1 VIEIPFGQRQKS
13 MMAKP
18 QNTFKGLHGIR
29 DMALLLGIANVYLCE
44 EEFLQEAGVTIGNHL
59 DELRVDIS
67 SLKEKFPGQFVKEAD
82 TDQLIDNIQ
91 QIVQRLKEPDKDIQK
106 KCRIGAL
113 GLELEN
119 GINVIG
125 HTIDTIRSQV
135 EGELGIYS
143 KTESVLA
150 SVGWI
155 KSLGRKIIGL
165 SALTVKL
172 AGVVVLIL
180 AVVFTSLFLSMDSQ
194 EDLLKEVHQCRDHV
208 GEHLKILSNADA
220 EKERINKELD
230 IMNEN
235 ELTRADKTRM
245 IELNLEIHKI
255 NERVYAAQAEIDAYQ
270 KRIDEME
277 KRIEELNQ
285 KSFLK
290 RLFRL

>member
-1 VIEIPFGQRQKS
+1 MEMLFEQRQKS
-13 MMAKP
+13 MDANP
-18 QNTFKGLHGIR
+18 QNTFKSLHGIR
-29 DMALLLGIANVYLCE
+29 DMALLLGMANTYLCE
-44 EEFLQEAGVTIGNHL
+44 EEFLQKAGVTIDSHL
-59 DELRVDIS
+59 EELRVDIS
-67 SLKEKFPGQFVKEAD
+67 SLKKKFPGKFVKEAD

-91 QIVQRLKEPDKDIQK
+91 QIVRRLKEPDKEIKK

-119 GINVIG
+119 GVNVIG

-135 EGELGIYS
+135 EGELGTYS
-143 KTESVLA
+143 RTESVLA

-155 KSLGRKIIGL
+155 KSIGRKIIAL
-165 SALTVKL
+165 SALTAKL
-172 AGVVVLIL
+172 ACVVALIL
-180 AVVFTSLFLSMDSQ
+180 AVVFASLFLSMDSQ
-194 EDLLKEVHQCRDHV
+194 ADLLKEVNQCRNHV
-208 GEHLKILSNADA
+208 EKHLGILSNADA
-220 EKERINKELD
+220 EKERINKELGT
-230 IMNEN
+230 INEN
-235 ELTRADKTRM
+235 ELTRADRTKI

-285 KSFLK
+285 KPFLK

>member
-1 VIEIPFGQRQKS
+1 MEMPFGKRQES
-13 MMAKP
+13 MTANP

-29 DMALLLGIANVYLCE
+29 DMALLLGIANAHLCE
-44 EEFLQEAGVTIGNHL
+44 DEFLQKAGVTIEDHL
-59 DELRVDIS
+59 EELRVDIS
-67 SLKEKFPGQFVKEAD
+67 SLKKKFPGKFVNEAD
-82 TDQLIDNIQ
+82 TDQLIDNIK
-91 QIVQRLKEPDKDIQK
+91 QIVRRLKGPDKEIKK

-119 GINVIG
+119 GVNVIG
-125 HTIDTIRSQV
+125 HTIDTIRSRV
-135 EGELGIYS
+135 EGELGTYS

-155 KSLGRKIIGL
+155 KSIGRKIFAV
-165 SALTVKL
+165 SALTAKL
-172 AGVVVLIL
+172 ACVVVLIL
-180 AVVFTSLFLSMDSQ
+180 AVVFASLFLSMDSQ
-194 EDLLKEVHQCRDHV
+194 ADLLKEVIQCRDHV
-208 GEHLKILSNADA
+208 AEHLKILSNADA

-230 IMNEN
+230 RMNEN
-235 ELTRADKTRM
+235 ELTRADRTRM

-255 NERVYAAQAEIDAYQ
+255 NEQVFAVQAEIDDYQ

-285 KSFLK
+285 KPFLR

>member
-208 GEHLKILSNADA
+208 AEHLKILSNADA

>member
-1 VIEIPFGQRQKS
+1 VQRQKS

-44 EEFLQEAGVTIGNHL
+44 EEFLQKAGVTIGNHL
-59 DELRVDIS
+59 EELRVDIS

-106 KCRIGAL
+106 KCKIGAL

-135 EGELGIYS
+135 EGELGTYS

-194 EDLLKEVHQCRDHV
+194 EGLLKEVHQCRDHV
-208 GEHLKILSNADA
+208 AEHLKILSNADA
-220 EKERINKELD
+220 EKERINKKLD

-235 ELTRADKTRM
+235 ELTRADRTRM